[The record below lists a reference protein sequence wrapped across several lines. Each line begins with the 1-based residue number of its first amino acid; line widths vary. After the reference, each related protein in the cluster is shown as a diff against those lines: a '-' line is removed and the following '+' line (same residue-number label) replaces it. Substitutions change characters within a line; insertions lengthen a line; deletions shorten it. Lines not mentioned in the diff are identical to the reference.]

1 MFEAE
6 EKIFPSQVTGTM
18 DVQIPAHISEKELT
32 KKVLQEIIAGSV
44 KSHPKEIEVIVDE
57 VIDHIFSYDD
67 PTFAEE
73 SPKTDDFVPNVNENI
88 VEKFENLPSKIREDL
103 EIEDVNVNY
112 FFKKKLF

>member
-1 MFEAE
+1 
-6 EKIFPSQVTGTM
+6 M
-18 DVQIPAHISEKELT
+18 DVQIPAHISEEELRQT
-32 KKVLQEIIAGSV
+32 KKALQEIIAGSV

-57 VIDHIFSYDD
+57 VIYHIFSHD

-73 SPKTDDFVPNVNENI
+73 SPKIDDFVPNVNENI